1 MSTAGTKVQDTA
13 QEYQYSMPWV
23 TPSGHEFT
31 FYDTPDNERLIIKH
45 SSGSH
50 IEFKSDG
57 AIFIKSVKDVHTHT
71 SVLSDQNDKAE
82 GADATTNRADRDY
95 TWEVGGRLKIKCSEL
110 DFEIG
115 STGRIVA
122 GTDLVTSANNIIT
135 KGTESISMEAEKSM
149 YVDAKELKERVVSRS
164 NEVGTKEGDN
174 GSEEAGGINVMKVY
188 GNTII
193 QNDDPTGGI
202 TIASAG
208 YLNLVAGQERVDLVG
223 KFTEEPS
230 KEAISTFTTKVF
242 ATSGDLDVSGVPG
255 DVYFES
261 EAGAYYAYG
270 KGTAGSTT
278 SGSDGFK
285 QDVKNGNRVRTVAG
299 LENINI
305 TGTQTVK
312 AAMIYLN

>member
-1 MSTAGTKVQDTA
+1 
-13 QEYQYSMPWV
+13 
-23 TPSGHEFT
+23 
-31 FYDTPDNERLIIKH
+31 
-45 SSGSH
+45 
-50 IEFKSDG
+50 
-57 AIFIKSVKDVHTHT
+57 
-71 SVLSDQNDKAE
+71 
-82 GADATTNRADRDY
+82 
-95 TWEVGGRLKIKCSEL
+95 
-110 DFEIG
+110 
-115 STGRIVA
+115 
-122 GTDLVTSANNIIT
+122 
-135 KGTESISMEAEKSM
+135 MEAEKSM

-164 NEVGTKEGDN
+164 NEVGTKEGDD
-174 GSEEAGGINVMKVY
+174 GSDEAGGINVMKVY

-242 ATSGDLDVSGVPG
+242 ATSGELDVSGVPG